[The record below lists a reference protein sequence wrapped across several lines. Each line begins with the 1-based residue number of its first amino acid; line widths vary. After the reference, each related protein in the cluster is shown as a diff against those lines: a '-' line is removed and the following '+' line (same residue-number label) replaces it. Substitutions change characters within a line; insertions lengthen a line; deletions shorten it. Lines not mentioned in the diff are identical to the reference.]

1 MNRCVSCG
9 ADLGNA
15 NPRQYCRKTYCDQEP
30 WVDDD
35 SADMPPAP
43 ALVHERDQELFT
55 VRDFIMGYLKFK
67 NSADGGSDKELFAK
81 LWRALEDA
89 KAEDGIAKEV

>member
-43 ALVHERDQELFT
+43 ALVHERDQELFA
-55 VRDFIMGYLKFK
+55 VREFIVWNLKK
-67 NSADGGSDKELFAK
+67 SSADAISGKELFAK
-81 LWRALEDA
+81 LIQTLEDA